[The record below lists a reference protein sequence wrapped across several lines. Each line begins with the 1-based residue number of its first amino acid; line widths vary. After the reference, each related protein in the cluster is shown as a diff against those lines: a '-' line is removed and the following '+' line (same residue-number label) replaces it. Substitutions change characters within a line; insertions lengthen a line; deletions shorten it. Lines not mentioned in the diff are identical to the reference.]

1 MITKRVVVVVKWS
14 ACLPSTPIIRVRI
27 LLKFVFEKNES
38 NKEAG
43 VGHFFKKR
51 ILSYF
56 ENFKNPINC
65 NHEQC
70 DQIWRNLA
78 TLIKCLGNSGAFICY
93 LAKLWAYIANFNVN
107 GEIFIV
113 VNGQMMKMK
122 MAIWSHWL
130 YEIIIDFFLLMLTV
144 R

>member
-70 DQIWRNLA
+70 DQIWQNCEP
-78 TLIKCLGNSGAFICY
+78 TLQILMSMVK
-93 LAKLWAYIANFNVN
+93 
-107 GEIFIV
+107 
-113 VNGQMMKMK
+113 
-122 MAIWSHWL
+122 
-130 YEIIIDFFLLMLTV
+130 FLLL
-144 R
+144 